1 MKKTVAT
8 LALIG
13 STIAIVSVTNAMAL
27 PKLSLTLTGLT
38 GTRDGNGFTY
48 VGPGARLDLGL
59 GFLFMLSPEVSYFP
73 GNGGGLVPGATLNV
87 KIWKLFA
94 GGGAT
99 FGLFKEGSQTLFKA
113 NIGARIG
120 HWLLVGSYYI
130 WSDSVDG
137 IGLTAGYVS

>member
-1 MKKTVAT
+1 MKKIIVSLTLVGLTIVA
-8 LALIG
+8 
-13 STIAIVSVTNAMAL
+13 VSVTNAVAL

-38 GTRDGNGFTY
+38 GDRDGNGFTY
-48 VGPGARLDLGL
+48 LGPGARIDLGL
-59 GFLFMLSPEVSYFP
+59 GLFMLSPEISYFP

-94 GGGAT
+94 GAGMT
-99 FGLFKEGSQTLFKA
+99 FGLFDEGSQTLFKA
-113 NIGARIG
+113 NIGARVH

-137 IGLTAGYVS
+137 LGLTVGYIF

>member
-1 MKKTVAT
+1 MKKIIVS
-8 LALIG
+8 LALMG
-13 STIAIVSVTNAMAL
+13 LTIVAVSVTNAAAL

-38 GTRDGNGFTY
+38 GDRDGNGFTY
-48 VGPGARLDLGL
+48 LGPGARIDLGL
-59 GFLFMLSPEVSYFP
+59 GLFMLSPEISYFP

-94 GGGAT
+94 GVGMT
-99 FGLFKEGSQTLFKA
+99 FGLFDEGSQTLFKA
-113 NIGARIG
+113 NIGARVH

-137 IGLTAGYVS
+137 LGLTVGYIF